1 MNYLSDV
8 KFTNATTE
16 ELYPRLHIMDA
27 DYIKTLVFA
36 AIKTLIDDK
45 ALECKKEWKTCKNQC
60 YKTLYQ
66 LVQTEIHSTAYILRA
81 LSKMVISIEEKTML
95 FTLAS
100 DLTNLTG
107 IWEHDSQY
115 INIERFN
122 DTSARLIMGFGP
134 SASGKTYWAKNLI
147 KLLSQDST
155 FPKTFLSIDGGIL
168 REASLVYQTILSV
181 IQTQCM
187 AGLDNLVLS
196 NFSLLSGSIFDSE
209 KIKPILL
216 KFLEIQPFK
225 FPLYVPETLG
235 GCGSMRPKACD
246 EKINKYVN
254 LTGDTQWIGAFIWQH
269 LHGSECSYREEQ
281 QKCVGCSESGK
292 AREIKE
298 GKKYSSVSYSHSYS
312 QGLIELAKAPGGQFN
327 IHNCGRPEGLS
338 TIEFKG
344 DDRMLTTLLDEK
356 NQTDY
361 KYVIEIVE
369 EGKGGKGGKR
379 RRTRRKR
386 RSRRAS
392 KKQL

>member
-1 MNYLSDV
+1 MDYLSDV

-66 LVQTEIHSTAYILRA
+66 LVQTEIHSTAYILRV
-81 LSKMVISIEEKTML
+81 LSKMVISIEGGKIM

-100 DLTNLTG
+100 DLTDLTG

-115 INIERFN
+115 IIIERFN

-134 SASGKTYWAKNLI
+134 SASGKTYWAENLI
-147 KLLSQDST
+147 RLLSQDST

-168 REASLVYQTILSV
+168 REASLVYQTILNV

-216 KFLEIQPFK
+216 KFLEIQSFK

-269 LHGSECSYREEQ
+269 LHGSECQNPEER
-281 QKCVGCSESGK
+281 KCVGCSESGK

-298 GKKYSSVSYSHSYS
+298 GKKYSDISYKHSYR

-327 IHNCGRPEGLS
+327 IHNCGSPNGLS
-338 TIEFKG
+338 TIDIQGNNELLVTLLKEDNKTTYKYIVPEFK
-344 DDRMLTTLLDEK
+344 E
-356 NQTDY
+356 
-361 KYVIEIVE
+361 EIKE
-369 EGKGGKGGKR
+369 RGKR